1 MGKCLYLECMSGI
14 SGDMTAAALLDLG
27 AGREAVERALAS
39 LPVDGFS
46 VAISR
51 VKKSGL
57 DACDFDVRLD
67 AAHENHDHDMEYL
80 FGGRAAEDEDGHVHA
95 HDEGHNHGT
104 EVRAEAIASHGH
116 GHDHEHNH
124 SHEHTHSHEH
134 GHDHEHNHSHEHN
147 HDHAHNHS
155 HPHPHEHRGMKEILD
170 IIAQADM
177 TERAKATAVRVF
189 EILAEAEA
197 KAHGVS
203 RDEVHF
209 HEVGAVDSIV
219 DIVTAAVC
227 LDELDVTEVVVPYLC
242 EGHGMVRCQHGL
254 IPIPVPAVANI
265 AQAHGLTLKP
275 VELEGEL
282 VTPTGAAIVA
292 AVRTSDRLP
301 ERFAIQRIGLGA
313 GKRQYERPSILRAM
327 LLADASSESDEICKL
342 ETNIDDCTGEML
354 GYVMERLFAAGARDV
369 HYTPVFMKKNRPAWQ
384 LNVICAPEDRESM
397 EEIIFAE
404 TTTIGI
410 RRMNMQ
416 RSVLAREN
424 ILADT
429 ALGKARV
436 KVCRVSGGE
445 RFYPEYESV
454 KELAEKSGKSF
465 QEVYELIRRES
476 AGKRGADV
484 SE

>member
-80 FGGRAAEDEDGHVHA
+80 FGGRAAEAGHVHAQEHPGTPGHA
-95 HDEGHNHGT
+95 HDEGHDHGT
-104 EVRAEAIASHGH
+104 EVRAEAIV
-116 GHDHEHNH
+116 GHDHEH
-124 SHEHTHSHEH
+124 T
-134 GHDHEHNHSHEHN
+134 HDHEHHHN

-227 LDELDVTEVVVPYLC
+227 LDELDVTEVVAPYLC

-301 ERFAIQRIGLGA
+301 ERFTIQRIGLGA
-313 GKRQYERPSILRAM
+313 GKRQYERSSILRAM

-369 HYTPVFMKKNRPAWQ
+369 HYTPVFMKKNRPGWQ

-436 KVCRVSGGE
+436 KICRVSGGE
-445 RFYPEYESV
+445 RCYPEYESV